1 MTSSGAPVANAAFRN
16 AAVPNLAGAY
26 STFNTLRL
34 GRSAQT
40 IVARLIRFWDSRNI
54 HKNGEFMGI
63 TILLLE
69 EQDSVIH
76 GFIPANRAS
85 QFRSYL
91 KAGSIVR
98 LDGFEVARVPHMY
111 KITEHQFVIRF
122 IPSTRIVEVLADA
135 PVIRS
140 DKFLTLLVKYV
151 PFRGLI
157 SKTTQLLPELW
168 STYSSN
174 HVVGEIRSVQG
185 SDLQN
190 DAATTRIVVHL
201 LIEPTVTVN
210 VSLWD
215 EAASAFRGLLRDGY
229 KSQSVMRVTSVNP
242 KLFGG
247 NLYLNS
253 TQGTR
258 FFFDTTLPE
267 IAEFVSRVGATS
279 AQVYSC
285 VDTLEGI
292 KKKEFVS
299 IRDLNSFISSSNE
312 QTQEADF
319 LCKARIVCVIPEN
332 GWSFVSCT
340 GCHKK
345 LERLGT
351 SLNCT
356 RCVTSDVTGV
366 VRFRVELAVDDGN
379 DSATFVVFDKEMT
392 KLTKQEASVLALNAV
407 SNGGEEYLPS
417 CLEELAG
424 KEFVFQIRVTPF
436 NFTPNHRTFTV
447 STITDEYSSIAT
459 QLKHVHV
466 TQEHSEGIIP
476 SGSGDVRLTAPSS
489 GPSVLEVKHGEECA
503 SAAPPENADTL
514 KKRKRSH
521 E

>member
-1 MTSSGAPVANAAFRN
+1 MTSSGAPVANAAARN
-16 AAVPNLAGAY
+16 AAVSNLAGAY

-40 IVARLIRFWDSRNI
+40 FVARLIRFWDSRNI

-63 TILLLE
+63 TILLLD

-76 GFIPANRAS
+76 DFIPANRAS
-85 QFRSYL
+85 QFRSCL

-122 IPSTRIVEVLADA
+122 IPSTRIVDVLADA

-140 DKFLTLLVKYV
+140 DKFLVRRIDHLQVLTNTNLE
-151 PFRGLI
+151 
-157 SKTTQLLPELW
+157 LPD
-168 STYSSN
+168 
-174 HVVGEIRSVQG
+174 VVGEIRSVQG

-190 DAATTRIVVHL
+190 DAATTRIVVRL

-215 EAASAFRGLLRDGY
+215 EAASAFRGLLRDGD
-229 KSQSVMRVTSVNP
+229 KSQSVMLVTSVNP
-242 KLFGG
+242 KMFGG

-285 VDTLEGI
+285 VNTLEGI
-292 KKKEFVS
+292 KKKELVS

-340 GCHKK
+340 ICHKK

-392 KLTKQEASVLALNAV
+392 KLTKQEASVLALDAV

-424 KEFVFQIRVTPF
+424 KEFVFQIRVITPF

-447 STITDEYSSIAT
+447 STITDMKIA
-459 QLKHVHV
+459 
-466 TQEHSEGIIP
+466 P
-476 SGSGDVRLTAPSS
+476 
-489 GPSVLEVKHGEECA
+489 
-503 SAAPPENADTL
+503 
-514 KKRKRSH
+514 
-521 E
+521 

>member
-1 MTSSGAPVANAAFRN
+1 WLRQVLPLLTPPPVTPPSLTSPARGP
-16 AAVPNLAGAY
+16 Y
-26 STFNTLRL
+26 STFDTLRL

-40 IVARLIRFWDSRNI
+40 IVARLIRLWDSRNI

-63 TILLLE
+63 TILLLD

-85 QFRSYL
+85 QFRSCL

-98 LDGFEVARVPHMY
+98 LDGFEVARIPHMY

-122 IPSTRIVEVLADA
+122 IPSTRIVEVLANA

-140 DKFLTLLVKYV
+140 DKFLVRCIDHLQVLANTNLE
-151 PFRGLI
+151 
-157 SKTTQLLPELW
+157 LPD
-168 STYSSN
+168 
-174 HVVGEIRSVQG
+174 VVGEIRSVQG

-190 DAATTRIVVHL
+190 DTATTRMVVRL

-215 EAASAFRGLLRDGY
+215 EAASAFRGRLRDGD
-229 KSQSVMRVTSVNP
+229 KSQSVMLLTSVNP

-258 FFFDTTLPE
+258 FYFDTTLPE

-292 KKKEFVS
+292 KKKELVS
-299 IRDLNSFISSSNE
+299 IKDLNSFISNSNE
-312 QTQEADF
+312 Q
-319 LCKARIVCVIPEN
+319 
-332 GWSFVSCT
+332 VS
-340 GCHKK
+340 
-345 LERLGT
+345 
-351 SLNCT
+351 
-356 RCVTSDVTGV
+356 D
-366 VRFRVELAVDDGN
+366 
-379 DSATFVVFDKEMT
+379 
-392 KLTKQEASVLALNAV
+392 
-407 SNGGEEYLPS
+407 GGEEYLPS
-417 CLEELAG
+417 CLEELEG

-436 NFTPNHRTFTV
+436 NFTPNYRTFTV
-447 STITDEYSSIAT
+447 STITDEDSTIAT

-466 TQEHSEGIIP
+466 TQAHSEGIIP
-476 SGSGDVRLTAPSS
+476 SGSGDVGLSASSS
-489 GPSVLEVKHGEECA
+489 GPSVLEVKHGEKCS

-514 KKRKRSH
+514 KKRKRSR

>member
-135 PVIRS
+135 PVIS
-140 DKFLTLLVKYV
+140 FPLAD
-151 PFRGLI
+151 
-157 SKTTQLLPELW
+157 
-168 STYSSN
+168 
-174 HVVGEIRSVQG
+174 VVGEIRSVQG

>member
-1 MTSSGAPVANAAFRN
+1 MTSSGAPVANAASHN

-63 TILLLE
+63 TILLLD

-140 DKFLTLLVKYV
+140 DKFLVRLLANTN
-151 PFRGLI
+151 LE
-157 SKTTQLLPELW
+157 LPD
-168 STYSSN
+168 
-174 HVVGEIRSVQG
+174 VVGEIRSVQG

-201 LIEPTVTVN
+201 PIEPTVTVN

-215 EAASAFRGLLRDGY
+215 EVASAFRGLLRDGY

-292 KKKEFVS
+292 KKKELVS

-312 QTQEADF
+312 QQTQEVDF
-319 LCKARIVCVIPEN
+319 LCNARIVCVIPEN

-379 DSATFVVFDKEMT
+379 DSATFVV
-392 KLTKQEASVLALNAV
+392 

-447 STITDEYSSIAT
+447 STITDEDSTIAT
-459 QLKHVHV
+459 QLK
-466 TQEHSEGIIP
+466 EHSEGIIP
-476 SGSGDVRLTAPSS
+476 SGSGDVGLTAPSS